1 MSYNRDSIWDQLL
14 RIPLTEHVKR
24 TIAYH
29 TQDRVRPMG
38 PGVVAA
44 ASPKPHTLHV
54 FDDDRD
60 IIDSSAVDPAPQGPL
75 PLSERDP
82 DYYPGGNFVDEIKN
96 VTDPEEGFQGGFGDV
111 MVKLPA
117 PVTGEVSRV
126 GERNF
131 QGFAD
136 DVNQDLGAERRVH
149 PRAHSGDEFDA
160 GGALADVVRRPETV
174 VHPMDDDRFVSVPAP
189 VAGRPRPQPKAALEL
204 GDDDVPLA
212 KAELPEDD
220 AALKV
225 LGLGDSPSEVRS
237 PVKAEVQ
244 YRYGLMF
251 RFHMKVK

>member
-1 MSYNRDSIWDQLL
+1 M
-14 RIPLTEHVKR
+14 
-24 TIAYH
+24 
-29 TQDRVRPMG
+29 
-38 PGVVAA
+38 
-44 ASPKPHTLHV
+44 
-54 FDDDRD
+54 
-60 IIDSSAVDPAPQGPL
+60 
-75 PLSERDP
+75 
-82 DYYPGGNFVDEIKN
+82 
-96 VTDPEEGFQGGFGDV
+96 
-111 MVKLPA
+111 
-117 PVTGEVSRV
+117 
-126 GERNF
+126 
-131 QGFAD
+131 
-136 DVNQDLGAERRVH
+136 NQDLGAERRVH